1 MNPLQKETEGLNYS
15 TSTKR
20 SICFTFGTSFCMIMS
35 DFVKEGIYLIID
47 YEAMG
52 RRIRRKRQEKGLT
65 QLELAKKINLSP
77 SYYGHIERGTRTP
90 SLETLV
96 LIANELMIGTDVI
109 LRDSLKIPVPVER
122 NPLFSQRDLHL
133 LREYLQVQ
141 QDALDNWLDDDE
153 AEACNE

>member
-1 MNPLQKETEGLNYS
+1 M
-15 TSTKR
+15 
-20 SICFTFGTSFCMIMS
+20 
-35 DFVKEGIYLIID
+35 IID

-65 QLELAKKINLSP
+65 QVQLAKKVNLSP

-96 LIANELMIGTDVI
+96 LIANELMTGTDVI
-109 LRDSLKIPVPVER
+109 LRDSLKVPVPVER
-122 NPLFSQRDLHL
+122 NPLFSHRDLHL

-141 QDALDNWLDDDE
+141 QDALDNWLEDNETEETDDE
-153 AEACNE
+153 P